1 MTRPSVA
8 RRVALV
14 QSAVTLVTLAVVVVA
29 TSLALEAV
37 LARRTDAALMETNR
51 RAAWVLSQLKE
62 TPNPQLLAR
71 EIDEVCPAGISVQV
85 NDAGGRLLVASE
97 RAGAVGKPIIG
108 CEDRGRLRVC
118 GLRREPFLVTAGTD
132 LSLDIKDRRGVVLAL
147 ALASVCV
154 GMVVVALSGAI
165 TRRAL
170 RPLSA
175 LAARIA
181 AIEPGTG
188 QQVGSRSRF
197 TELELLRSRFDELIA
212 RFDEALARERRLTA
226 LASHEL
232 RTPLTVARAEIE
244 SLEAKGEDRGK
255 RERALAAIDHLSEL
269 AETLLWFARSQAQID
284 LETAEVVNVADLA
297 RAQLDL
303 QNVPQGRHVVRDL
316 PDEALV
322 RGDERLLG
330 RVVGN
335 LIDNAFK
342 YGAEG
347 AVEVSASRTESEV
360 RVAVVNRGAPSVE
373 VSERLFEPF
382 FRDTNAVERAPGF
395 GLGLP
400 FARAVARAHGGE
412 LLFDAAQQGK
422 TAFVLVLP
430 LVHWSDL
437 ERVAE

>member
-1 MTRPSVA
+1 MTRPSIA

-14 QSAVTLVTLAVVVVA
+14 QSAVTLATLAVVVAA
-29 TSLALEAV
+29 TSLALEGV
-37 LARRTDAALMETNR
+37 LARRTDAALAETNR
-51 RAAWVLSQLKE
+51 RARWVLSQLKE
-62 TPNPQLLAR
+62 TPDPQLLAR
-71 EIDEVCPAGISVQV
+71 EIDEICPAGISVEV
-85 NDAGGRLLVASE
+85 SDATGRLFVASD
-97 RAGAVGKPIIG
+97 RAGAVGRPVVG

-118 GLRREPFLVTAGTD
+118 GVRSEHFLVTAGTD
-132 LSLDIKDRRGVVLAL
+132 LSSDITDRRRVILAL
-147 ALASVCV
+147 ALVAACA
-154 GMVVVALSGAI
+154 GMLVVASSGAI

-175 LAARIA
+175 LAARVG

-188 QQVGSRSRF
+188 QQVGFESRF
-197 TELELLRSRFDELIA
+197 AELELLRSRFDELIA
-212 RFDEALARERRLTA
+212 RFDDALARERRLTA
-226 LASHEL
+226 QASHEL

-244 SLEAKGEDRGK
+244 SLAGNGEERGK

-284 LETAEVVNVADLA
+284 LESAEVVNLADLA

-303 QNVPQGRHVVRDL
+303 QTVPPEWQVVRDL

-322 RGDERLLG
+322 RGDPRLLG
-330 RVVGN
+330 RVIGN

-342 YGAEG
+342 YGSAGEVG
-347 AVEVSASRTESEV
+347 VSASRSGTEV
-360 RVAVVNRGAPSVE
+360 RIAVANDGAPAGE

-382 FRDTNAVERAPGF
+382 FRDIDAVRRAPGF

-412 LLFDAAQQGK
+412 LLFDASRDGK

-437 ERVAE
+437 EHVAE

>member
-1 MTRPSVA
+1 
-8 RRVALV
+8 
-14 QSAVTLVTLAVVVVA
+14 
-29 TSLALEAV
+29 
-37 LARRTDAALMETNR
+37 
-51 RAAWVLSQLKE
+51 
-62 TPNPQLLAR
+62 
-71 EIDEVCPAGISVQV
+71 
-85 NDAGGRLLVASE
+85 
-97 RAGAVGKPIIG
+97 
-108 CEDRGRLRVC
+108 
-118 GLRREPFLVTAGTD
+118 
-132 LSLDIKDRRGVVLAL
+132 
-147 ALASVCV
+147 
-154 GMVVVALSGAI
+154 MVVVALSGAI

-382 FRDTNAVERAPGF
+382 FRDANAVERAPGF

-412 LLFDAAQQGK
+412 LLFDAARQGK